1 MTLSELIQTYGYI
14 GVVVG
19 TFLEGETTLLLA
31 AFAAHQGYL
40 ELPYVMTAA
49 SIGSFC
55 GDQSFFWL
63 GRKRREKTLA
73 RHPSL
78 ATRIEKAER
87 LLSRY
92 RRLVMFFFRFMYG
105 LRTVIPFAI
114 GMSRI
119 PAAEFISFSV
129 MSAVVWA
136 VLVSGGG
143 YLFGNALESLLGDM
157 KRYELLVL
165 GAIAGIGAVVWIVY
179 LRRKKRRTGDAS
191 ARR

>member
-14 GVVVG
+14 GVVAG

-31 AFAAHQGYL
+31 AFAAHQGYM
-40 ELPYVMTAA
+40 ELPYVMAA
-49 SIGSFC
+49 AAAGSFC
-55 GDQSFFWL
+55 GDQTFFWL

-78 ATRIEKAER
+78 AARIERAEG

-105 LRTVIPFAI
+105 LRTVIPFVI

-129 MSAVVWA
+129 LSAAVWA
-136 VLVSGGG
+136 VLVSGAG
-143 YLFGNALESLLGDM
+143 YLFGNALQSLLGDM
-157 KRYELLVL
+157 RHYELLVL
-165 GAIAGIGAVVWIVY
+165 GTIAGIGSVVWVVY
-179 LRRKKRRTGDAS
+179 FRRRKRRADDA
-191 ARR
+191 

>member
-1 MTLSELIQTYGYI
+1 MTLPELIHTYGYI
-14 GVVVG
+14 GVLIG

-31 AFAAHQGYL
+31 AFAAHQGYM

-49 SIGSFC
+49 CVGSFC

-78 ATRIEKAER
+78 ADRIERAEA
-87 LLSRY
+87 LL
-92 RRLVMFFFRFMYG
+92 RRFRRMVMFFFRFMYG

-114 GMSRI
+114 GMSRV
-119 PAAEFISFSV
+119 PAAEFITFSA
-129 MSAVVWA
+129 MSSVVWA
-136 VLVSGGG
+136 VVVAGGG
-143 YLFGNALESLLGDM
+143 YLFGNALQSLVGDM

-165 GAIAGIGAVVWIVY
+165 GAIAGVGAVVWIVY
-179 LRRKKRRTGDAS
+179 LHRRKQGRGGAS
-191 ARR
+191 PR

>member
-1 MTLSELIQTYGYI
+1 MTLPELIHSYGYI
-14 GVVVG
+14 GVLIG

-31 AFAAHQGYL
+31 AFAAHQGYM

-55 GDQSFFWL
+55 GDQSFFWM

-73 RHPSL
+73 RHPAL
-78 ATRIEKAER
+78 ADRIERAEA
-87 LLSRY
+87 LLQRF

-114 GMSRI
+114 GMSRV
-119 PAAEFISFSV
+119 PAAEFITFSA
-129 MSAVVWA
+129 MSSIVWA
-136 VLVSGGG
+136 VLVAGGG
-143 YLFGNALESLLGDM
+143 YLFGNALQSRVGDM

-165 GAIAGIGAVVWIVY
+165 AGIAGVGTVVWIVY
-179 LRRKKRRTGDAS
+179 LRRRKQGRGGAS
-191 ARR
+191 PR